1 LTVSIIIP
9 TYNGSHR
16 ILNVLRALED
26 QTVSDF
32 EVIVAIDGSEDRT
45 KEVLENHRVKFN
57 RFKVIEQTNKGRAS
71 IRNFGAGKADGDL
84 LIFYD
89 DDTIPAN
96 DSIEKHV
103 EFSRIQQNCLCGGIA
118 IEDPGFCKTD
128 IQKYKRHLSLKWTA
142 KYQQGLN
149 KLNRENLFL
158 TAANFSIPK
167 SIFDKLGGFD
177 ERLTDGEDFELG
189 VRALHEGLEVYFDKS
204 NMAWHDDFITCRS
217 YILRQRQYTKANKSI
232 EHKLPAQ
239 YRRKPINTANISW
252 FKKVVYSIFGR
263 KYFVDVIDKEIL
275 WWLPKNIRYRIY
287 DWTITSLGRISTS
300 RCL

>member
-1 LTVSIIIP
+1 LTVSVIVP

-89 DDTIPAN
+89 DDMRPAS
-96 DSIEKHV
+96 DSVAKHLDFHRKY
-103 EFSRIQQNCLCGGIA
+103 ENCLCGGIQL
-118 IEDPGFCKTD
+118 EQEQMCRTD

-167 SIFDKLGGFD
+167 AIFDRLGGFD

-189 VRALHEGLEVYFDKS
+189 VRALNVGLNVFFDKE
-204 NMAWHDDFITCRS
+204 NLAWHDDFITCRS